1 MNATDAIA
9 NAENRTTL
17 YTFKN
22 MLLRY
27 YLPKNSSGITHTVS
41 HPFNC
46 ADTDIAIRRSS
57 IGVPDEERDAFN
69 TLFTKVADAGYVFPL
84 TETPSAINQFI
95 IDLDFKYVP
104 NTPRKHNDEWTKKF
118 VALTFDVMNEFVDAS
133 AAHAYVMERP
143 ALTGPYQAPGK
154 INGVVIPVTKDGIHI
169 IFTGAFFDIATKTA
183 MLDKLLAVSAPHIM
197 SLSVINR
204 CHDVLDKA
212 SLKNNWYIYGAG
224 KPEHTAYE
232 VTHILD
238 SEGVEVP
245 RVGSTVDLIKRLSV
259 ATSDAAT
266 PLRDGVVVP
275 ELVAG
280 RKPKTKTPKSD
291 AEATKLDID
300 TKVQTA
306 ELSVKLRGY
315 DVSSREYVTSLLG
328 MLAPTRYAYQLW
340 RNVGYALNK
349 GGIDNHGNS
358 DFYLKCFLDWSRVDS
373 GFTDDATVTSQFRA
387 LSNAVIRLDALNAW
401 ARRDNPSA
409 YKAFTDTNVSLRL
422 QELSYNV
429 PKGNNYILA
438 EFVVAMYPG
447 RIKCVKTGIEPVF
460 WQFVGHLW
468 VLHVDATFLYA
479 IMRSSAFC
487 STIERE
493 AIRLS
498 KLEGDLPK
506 ARAEKLFNWF
516 AQLNGTA
523 LARGTIEAISR
534 LEVVRDR
541 NFDDKLDANRW
552 LLGCNNGVYDLK
564 EHCMRPGQPED
575 CVSISVGINFPT
587 ASDPVARARLFQ
599 VFNDILKPDMLAY
612 ALRVISTWLCGHRI
626 FEEYYILTGNS
637 RNGKGILMDL
647 VEHTFGNYYS
657 VLPPEVLCTPSKSA
671 ESATPYIANKKG
683 KRIADSHEPSGDGVV
698 HKLQGNILKALT
710 GGDVITARAL
720 YGSPITFTPQFAVVI
735 ECNDLPDMS
744 GADAGSKMRKRLIL
758 FPWQFR
764 PVEECI
770 HSYQKPIDLTLK
782 DTFCKDLAVRQEFLL
797 LLTETFKDV
806 RANFKETLKPPQESI
821 EMVHEYFEDA
831 NPVLEWF
838 NRLYKDTGPDNWD
851 VNRVQFKTLWTRYKH
866 AHSDMR
872 RLIFENRLK
881 DFLPDRIKKDTSEV
895 KWIRGIAELAPYE
908 N

>member
-1 MNATDAIA
+1 MNATDANTVA
-9 NAENRTTL
+9 NAENRALL
-17 YTFKN
+17 YTFKS
-22 MLLRY
+22 MLNRY
-27 YLPKNSSGITHTVS
+27 KLDKGVSGITHTVS

-46 ADTDIAIRRSS
+46 ADVKIPRSS

-104 NTPRKHNDEWTKKF
+104 NTPRKHNDEWTTKF
-118 VALTFDVMNEFVDAS
+118 VAMTFEVMNEYVDAS

-143 ALTGPYQAPGK
+143 ALTGPYQAIAK
-154 INGVVIPVTKDGIHI
+154 INDVKTPVTKDGIHI
-169 IFTGAFFDIATKTA
+169 IFTGAFFDIATRTA
-183 MLDKLLAVSAPHIM
+183 MLDKVLAVSAPHIM

-204 CHDVLDKA
+204 CHEILDA
-212 SLKNNWYIYGAG
+212 GSIKNNWYIYGAG
-224 KPEHTAYE
+224 KPDHTAYE
-232 VTHILD
+232 ITHILD
-238 SEGVEVP
+238 SDGAEVP

-259 ATSDAAT
+259 ATGDAAT

-460 WQFVGHLW
+460 WQFVGHRW
-468 VLHVDATFLYA
+468 VQHVDATFLYA

-534 LEVVRDR
+534 LEVVRDVG
-541 NFDDKLDANRW
+541 FLDKLDANCW

-564 EHCMRPGQPED
+564 EHCLRPGQPED
-575 CVSISVGINFPT
+575 RVSFSVGINFPT
-587 ASDPVARARLFQ
+587 ASDPVSRARLFEI
-599 VFNDILKPDMLAY
+599 FNDILKPDMLAY

-626 FEEYYILTGNS
+626 YEEYYILTGNA

-647 VEHTFGNYYS
+647 VLHTMGDYYS
-657 VLPPEVLCTPSKSA
+657 LLPPDVLCTPSKSA
-671 ESATPYIANKKG
+671 EGATPYIADKKG
-683 KRIADSHEPSGDGVV
+683 KRIADSHEPPAEGA
-698 HKLQGNILKALT
+698 KLQGNILKALT
-710 GGDVITARAL
+710 GGDTITTRAL
-720 YGSPITFTPQFAVVI
+720 YGTPFSFTPQFAVVV
-735 ECNDLPDMS
+735 ECNDMPDMS
-744 GADAGSKMRKRLIL
+744 GADAGCKMRKSIIL
-758 FPWQFR
+758 FPWRF
-764 PVEECI
+764 VEPHEICLSF
-770 HSYQKPIDLTLK
+770 HKPINKMLK
-782 DTFCKDLAVRQEFLL
+782 DTFCKDMALRQEFLL
-797 LLTETFKDV
+797 LLSETFKEV
-806 RANFKETLKPPQESI
+806 RTNFKEGLRPPQESLDMI
-821 EMVHEYFEDA
+821 HEYFEDA
-831 NPVLEWF
+831 NPVIEWF
-838 NRLYKDTGPDNWD
+838 NKFYKDTGPDNWD

-881 DFLPDRIKKDTSEV
+881 DFLPDRIEKDTSEV